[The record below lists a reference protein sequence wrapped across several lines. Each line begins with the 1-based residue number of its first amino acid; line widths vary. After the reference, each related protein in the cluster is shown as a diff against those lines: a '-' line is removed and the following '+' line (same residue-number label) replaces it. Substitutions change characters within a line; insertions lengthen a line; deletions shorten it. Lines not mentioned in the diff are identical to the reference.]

1 MQLSNEQNKAL
12 ELFKQGK
19 NLFITGPGGTGK
31 TELIKYLVKDAKDR
45 NKNIQVC
52 ALTGCASV
60 LLGCGAKT
68 VHSWANIGLA
78 AGDSNKIV
86 DRVVKSKYKR
96 KPWQNIDILIIDEVS
111 MMSVKLLEILDDIGR
126 RIRFLPHL
134 PFGGIQIIFSG
145 DFYQLPPVG
154 NTDEPETEQFCFESN
169 KWNSIIQ
176 K

>member
-1 MQLSNEQNKAL
+1 MQLSNEQNNAL

-31 TELIKYLVKDAKDR
+31 TELIKYLVKDAKNR
-45 NKNIQVC
+45 NKKIQVC

-96 KPWQNIDILIIDEVS
+96 KCNRS
-111 MMSVKLLEILDDIGR
+111 
-126 RIRFLPHL
+126 F
-134 PFGGIQIIFSG
+134 
-145 DFYQLPPVG
+145 
-154 NTDEPETEQFCFESN
+154 
-169 KWNSIIQ
+169 
-176 K
+176 